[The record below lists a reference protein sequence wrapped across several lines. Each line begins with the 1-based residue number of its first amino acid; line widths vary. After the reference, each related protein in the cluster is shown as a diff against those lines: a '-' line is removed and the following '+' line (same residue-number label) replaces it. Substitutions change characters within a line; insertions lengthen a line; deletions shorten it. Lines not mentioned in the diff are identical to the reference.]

1 MAGCAGAAGLATAA
15 ADMSADAHRQAGG
28 GRTLGP
34 DGTFINAEL
43 ASYLATRYWLS
54 GTGARARRRGEGER
68 LLVAPRVLV
77 DATAVPADRGAL
89 GRYVDGLVAALG
101 ATGADLAVA
110 CQRNDEER
118 YGRLVPEASIVAG
131 PTAIAHRPARLAW
144 EQTGLPLVAQQVNAD
159 VLHAPHYTMPL
170 RPGVPVVVTI
180 HDLTYFTEPDAHN
193 PVTAT
198 FFKSAIRTAARR
210 ATRLLV
216 PSKATRDE
224 LVRVLGADPTRIDVA
239 YHGVDHTLFHRP
251 PPERMRQVSDR
262 LGLHGKPYVAYLGGL
277 EPRKNVPAL
286 ISGWAAA
293 VADLSDPPALVLGGG
308 SGWSEEVDEAV
319 AAVPAH
325 LRLVRPGYLRFTDLP
340 GFLGGA
346 LVVAFPS
353 RGEGFGLPVL
363 EAMACGAPV
372 LTTHRT
378 SLPEV
383 GGDAV
388 AYTEPDAED
397 IQAALHGLLEDPARL
412 EALGEA
418 GYARSQEFTWE
429 ASAEAHMASYQR
441 AAAQGAE

>member
-1 MAGCAGAAGLATAA
+1 M
-15 ADMSADAHRQAGG
+15 
-28 GRTLGP
+28 
-34 DGTFINAEL
+34 
-43 ASYLATRYWLS
+43 
-54 GTGARARRRGEGER
+54 
-68 LLVAPRVLV
+68 APRVLV
-77 DATAVPADRGAL
+77 NATTVPADRGAL
-89 GRYVDGLVAALG
+89 GRYVDGLIVALEAI
-101 ATGADLAVA
+101 GADLAVA
-110 CQRNDEER
+110 CQRADEER
-118 YGRLVPEASIVAG
+118 YGRLVPDATVVAG

-170 RPGVPVVVTI
+170 RPGVPVVATI

-193 PVTAT
+193 AVTAT

-210 ATRLLV
+210 ATRLIV

-224 LVRVLGADPTRIDVA
+224 LVRVVGADPTRIDVA
-239 YHGVDHTLFHRP
+239 YHGVDHTVFHRP
-251 PPERMRQVSDR
+251 SPERIGQVNDR
-262 LGLHGKPYVAYLGGL
+262 LGLHGHPYVAYLGGL

-286 ISGWAAA
+286 ITGWAAA
-293 VADLSDPPALVLGGG
+293 VTDMTDPPALVLAGG

-388 AYTEPDAED
+388 AYTEPDAAD
-397 IQAALHGLLEDPARL
+397 IEAALGGLLADPARR
-412 EALGEA
+412 EALGAA
-418 GYARSQEFTWE
+418 GHARSEEFTWT

-441 AAAQGAE
+441 AAAQRGE